1 MFFGTAEIVLDRE
14 RFDRLGLLILK
25 NAVVEDAVLHARNL
39 CDVFLD
45 IRNKKDDIILS
56 EQFEDYWDDTSKYW
70 KLKDAI
76 SRLRKKYHEDHD
88 GDGPS
93 SYRAAFNKLVMHT
106 TKQRGVYG
114 VYNAALSDLLP
125 LFREI
130 VSEIKSLKEVRF
142 PPIE

>member
-1 MFFGTAEIVLDRE
+1 
-14 RFDRLGLLILK
+14 
-25 NAVVEDAVLHARNL
+25 
-39 CDVFLD
+39 
-45 IRNKKDDIILS
+45 
-56 EQFEDYWDDTSKYW
+56 
-70 KLKDAI
+70 
-76 SRLRKKYHEDHD
+76 
-88 GDGPS
+88 
-93 SYRAAFNKLVMHT
+93 MHT